1 TAEGEKYAC
10 CPLPPYLEESGC
22 VIEEDENAGRPL
34 RDVCFHLLK
43 LYSDRLY
50 ELDQL
55 LDPRSVTSDPLDYRL
70 SWHLWE
76 VLRALNYTHLFRQ
89 GVLNASY
96 AAQLESEGLWEWAV
110 FVLLHEP
117 NTQ

>member
-1 TAEGEKYAC
+1 VKGRNEVAAV
-10 CPLPPYLEESGC
+10 SGC
-22 VIEEDENAGRPL
+22 VTCAPSALPVANTFPRRHHD
-34 RDVCFHLLK
+34 
-43 LYSDRLY
+43 
-50 ELDQL
+50 LDQL

-76 VLRALNYTHLFRQ
+76 VLRALNYTHLLKQGQ

-117 NTQ
+117 DAQ